1 MKLFVATTAALV
13 AVTMAAPVE
22 VEERQMEM
30 ITMVS
35 KAMLPTSLNKISLDL
50 NRPILEQIL
59 FWK

>member
-1 MKLFVATTAALV
+1 MKFFVATTAALV
-13 AVTMAAPVE
+13 AVAMAAPVE

-59 FWK
+59 F